1 MRWYTDRQALKTTQA
16 SRSSSAAKAL
26 SILQSLNQNTTNQ
39 PTAPQ
44 SEADLEVQKQ
54 LELATFDNKVYAAQQ
69 TMETAMTAELKGLGV
84 PFFGTNEDLV
94 LPDIDTASN
103 LQAQEGHA
111 KWSPPVTAGELL
123 QLRRKMIGHL
133 EDLYRD

>member
-1 MRWYTDRQALKTTQA
+1 MRWYSDRQALKTTQA
-16 SRSSSAAKAL
+16 SRSASAAKAL
-26 SILQSLNQNTTNQ
+26 SILQSLSQNNPSQ
-39 PTAPQ
+39 QTAPE
-44 SEADLEVQKQ
+44 SEADLEIQKQ

-69 TMETAMTAELKGLGV
+69 AMETAMTAELKGLGV

-94 LPDIDTASN
+94 LPDADTASSVR
-103 LQAQEGHA
+103 AQEGHA
-111 KWSPPVTAGELL
+111 KWSPPVTADELL